1 MSLAVENRL
10 NPTTRSITQRSEAHG
25 ALTLWLVR

>member
-1 MSLAVENRL
+1 MFFAAENRL